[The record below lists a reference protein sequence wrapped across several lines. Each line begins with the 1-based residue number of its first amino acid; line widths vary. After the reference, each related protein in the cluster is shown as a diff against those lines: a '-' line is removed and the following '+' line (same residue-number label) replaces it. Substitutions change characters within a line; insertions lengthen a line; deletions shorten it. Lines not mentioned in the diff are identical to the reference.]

1 MEIEEKALEE
11 GVLFAWDI
19 GVRDVVLKSDSKI
32 VVDALIGTSEALVA
46 IDNIVGGIKAKLQDF
61 RCVEISHVKQDDNRP
76 AHLLAQ
82 YAKYLDSYQTWTEE
96 NPNMVRSALAHY
108 VLCLS
113 SS

>member
-1 MEIEEKALEE
+1 MLGTL
-11 GVLFAWDI
+11 GVQ
-19 GVRDVVLKSDSKI
+19 DVVLESDSKI
-32 VVDALIGTSEALVA
+32 VVDALIGTSEAPVA
-46 IDNIVGGIKAKLQDF
+46 IDNIIGGIGAKLKNF
-61 RCVEISHVKQDDNRP
+61 RCVEISHIKWDGNRP

-113 SS
+113 YS